1 MKKLKYLLTIF
12 CLMLVPKVVNAEV
25 HLICPS
31 SIVGGNTLS
40 CALEV
45 TDKYKSVSGTLD
57 VPATVKYVGIY
68 GGTYTNLSAENG
80 LYLENKDGVGA
91 DIIGYLHFSTQAVAS
106 DTTIEITIKDSSYVY
121 SDGSESSKSDIKRLV
136 TLTPKPTTTTV
147 ASKTFKVVLDVNG
160 GTGTYDVLSCT
171 TKTNNT
177 KCTVKLSNLKEP
189 TYEGKTFTGWGSTK
203 TCTTGSKSSYSVSKD
218 VTLYACWIDGTTTTK
233 ASSTTT
239 TKPGSTKTTT
249 TTTTKSSTTT
259 TTTTTNIS
267 DMKLYLKSLNIEN
280 QKIDFSK
287 FKTNYE
293 LKVLYEVESLKLT
306 AEAANE
312 GVQIEYPETLNLEVG
327 ENNFEIKLT
336 DGTITSTYTIKI
348 TRLKEGEEIKDESND
363 ASLKTLVLAG
373 YNINFSSTQTVY
385 ELKVKY
391 NVSTIAVTAT
401 PNDQNAKYVITG
413 NTDIKNGSVIKVDVQ
428 AEDGTLIS
436 YKINITKETFFE
448 TFRLYFII
456 GAGAVLIILIAL
468 IIIDKSKNKKK
479 VPKTTVVKKAPTNN
493 KKVTKEPS
501 KPNVE
506 VLKM

>member
-1 MKKLKYLLTIF
+1 MKKLKYLLTVF
-12 CLMLVPKVVNAEV
+12 GLMLLPMVVNAEV
-25 HLICPS
+25 HLICPK

-45 TDKYKSVSGTLD
+45 NDKYKSVSGSLD
-57 VPATVKYVGIY
+57 VPSTVKYVGIY

-80 LYLENKDGVGA
+80 LYLKNEKDVGA
-91 DIIGYLHFSTQAVAS
+91 GIIGYLHFDTQEVAS
-106 DTTIEITIKDSSYVY
+106 DTTIEIEIKDSYYVY
-121 SDGSESSKSDIKRLV
+121 SDNTESSKTDIKRLV
-136 TLTPKPTTTTV
+136 TITPKPTTTTV
-147 ASKTFKVVLDVNG
+147 PTKTFKVVLDANG
-160 GTGTYDVLSCT
+160 GSGTYDVLSCS
-171 TKTNNT
+171 TKNN
-177 KCTVKLSNLKEP
+177 KCNVKLNKLKEP
-189 TYEGKTFTGWGSTK
+189 TKEGKTFTGWGSTK
-203 TCTTGSKSSYSVSKD
+203 TCTTGSKSTYSVSKD
-218 VTLYACWIDGTTTTK
+218 ITLYACWIDASATSKTTTTTTTTTK
-233 ASSTTT
+233 V
-239 TKPGSTKTTT
+239 GSKTTT
-249 TTTTKSSTTT
+249 TTTTKPTTT

-267 DMKLYLKSLNIEN
+267 DMKLYLKSLNIEG

-293 LKVLYEVESLKLT
+293 LKVLYDVDSLKLS

-312 GVQIEYPETLNLEVG
+312 GVNIEYPEDLSLEVG
-327 ENNFEIKLT
+327 ENNFEIKLS
-336 DGTITSTYTIKI
+336 DGTVTSTYTIKV
-348 TRLKEGEEIKDESND
+348 TRLNEGEEIKEESKD
-363 ASLKTLVLAG
+363 ASLKTLTLSG
-373 YNINFSSTQTVY
+373 YNINFSPTQTVY

-401 PNDQNAKYVITG
+401 PNDKNAKFVITG

-468 IIIDKSKNKKK
+468 IIVDKNKNKKK
-479 VPKTTVVKKAPTNN
+479 VPKTTVVKKAPSNN
-493 KKVTKEPS
+493 KKVTKDVS
-501 KPNVE
+501 KPDVE

>member
-1 MKKLKYLLTIF
+1 MKKLKYLLTVF
-12 CLMLVPKVVNAEV
+12 CLILMPKVVKAEM

-31 SIVGGNTLS
+31 NVIGGNTLS

-57 VPATVKYVGIY
+57 VPSTIKYVGIY

-80 LYLENKDGVGA
+80 LYLRNDKLVGA
-91 DIIGYLHFSTQAVAS
+91 DIIGYLHFDTQEVANN
-106 DTTIEITIKDSSYVY
+106 TTIEIIIKSSSYVY
-121 SDGSESSKSDIKRLV
+121 SDDTKSAETDIKRLV
-136 TLTPKPTTTTV
+136 TLTPKPTTTTAV
-147 ASKTFKVVLDVNG
+147 TKTFKVALDVNG
-160 GTGTYDVLSCT
+160 GSGTYEVLSCS
-171 TKTNNT
+171 TKNN
-177 KCTVKLSNLKEP
+177 KCNVKLSNLKEP

-203 TCTTGSKSSYSVSKD
+203 TCTTGSKSTYSVGKD
-218 VTLYACWIDGTTTTK
+218 VTLYACWIDG
-233 ASSTTT
+233 
-239 TKPGSTKTTT
+239 
-249 TTTTKSSTTT
+249 TT

-267 DMKLYLKSLNIEN
+267 DMKLYLKTLSIEG

-293 LKVLYEVESLKLT
+293 LKVLYDVDTLKLT
-306 AEAANE
+306 AEPATE
-312 GVQIEYPETLNLEVG
+312 GTTVELPEDLSLQVG

-336 DGTITSTYTIKI
+336 DGTVTSTYTIRV
-348 TRLKEGEEIKDESND
+348 TRLKEGEEIKDVSKD
-363 ASLKTLVLAG
+363 ATLKVLTLSG
-373 YNINFSSTQTVY
+373 YNINFSPTKTVY

-391 NVSTIAVTAT
+391 NVKQIAVTAT
-401 PNDQNAKYVITG
+401 PNDENAKYVITG

-436 YKINITKETFFE
+436 YKINITQETFFE

-456 GAGAVLIILIAL
+456 GAGAVLLILVAL
-468 IIIDKSKNKKK
+468 IIVDKTKNKKK
-479 VPKTTVVKKAPTNN
+479 VPKTTVVKKSAGNV
-493 KKVTKEPS
+493 KKTSNETS

>member
-1 MKKLKYLLTIF
+1 MKKLKYLLTMF
-12 CLMLVPKVVNAEV
+12 CLILMPKVVKAEM

-31 SIVGGNTLS
+31 NVIGGNTLS

-57 VPATVKYVGIY
+57 VPSTIKYVGIY

-80 LYLENKDGVGA
+80 LYLRNDKLVGA
-91 DIIGYLHFSTQAVAS
+91 DIIGYLHFDTQEVANN
-106 DTTIEITIKDSSYVY
+106 TTIEIIIKSSSYVY
-121 SDGSESSKSDIKRLV
+121 SDDTKSAETDIKRLV
-136 TLTPKPTTTTV
+136 TLTPKPTTTTAV
-147 ASKTFKVVLDVNG
+147 TKTFKVALDANG
-160 GTGTYDVLSCT
+160 GSG
-171 TKTNNT
+171 
-177 KCTVKLSNLKEP
+177 

-203 TCTTGSKSSYSVSKD
+203 TCTTGSKSTYSVGKD
-218 VTLYACWIDGTTTTK
+218 VTLYACWIDGTTTT
-233 ASSTTT
+233 T
-239 TKPGSTKTTT
+239 TKAPSGQTTT
-249 TTTTKSSTTT
+249 TTTTKPTTT

-267 DMKLYLKSLNIEN
+267 DMKLYLKTLSIEG

-293 LKVLYEVESLKLT
+293 LKVLYDVDTLKLT
-306 AEAANE
+306 AEPATE
-312 GVQIEYPETLNLEVG
+312 GTTVELPEDLSLQVG

-336 DGTITSTYTIKI
+336 DGTVTSTYTIRV
-348 TRLKEGEEIKDESND
+348 TRLKEGEEIKDVSKD
-363 ASLKTLVLAG
+363 ATLKVLTLSG
-373 YNINFSSTQTVY
+373 YNINFSPTKTVY

-391 NVSTIAVTAT
+391 NVKQIAVTAT
-401 PNDQNAKYVITG
+401 PNDENAKYVITG

-436 YKINITKETFFE
+436 YKINITQETFFE

-456 GAGAVLIILIAL
+456 GAGAVLLILVAL
-468 IIIDKSKNKKK
+468 IIVDKTKNKKK
-479 VPKTTVVKKAPTNN
+479 VPKTTVVKKSAGNV
-493 KKVTKEPS
+493 KKTSNETS

>member
-1 MKKLKYLLTIF
+1 MKKLKYLLTMF
-12 CLMLVPKVVNAEV
+12 CLILMPKVVKAEM

-31 SIVGGNTLS
+31 NVIGGNTLS

-57 VPATVKYVGIY
+57 VPSTIKYVGIY

-80 LYLENKDGVGA
+80 LYLRNDKLVGA
-91 DIIGYLHFSTQAVAS
+91 DIIGYLHFDTQEVANN
-106 DTTIEITIKDSSYVY
+106 TTIEIIIKSSSYVY
-121 SDGSESSKSDIKRLV
+121 SDDTKSAETDIKRLV
-136 TLTPKPTTTTV
+136 TLTPKPTTTTAV
-147 ASKTFKVVLDVNG
+147 TKTFKVALDVNG
-160 GTGTYDVLSCT
+160 GSGTYEVLSCS
-171 TKTNNT
+171 TKNN
-177 KCTVKLSNLKEP
+177 KCNVKLSNLKEP

-203 TCTTGSKSSYSVSKD
+203 TCTTGSKSTYSVGKD
-218 VTLYACWIDGTTTTK
+218 VTLYACWIDG
-233 ASSTTT
+233 
-239 TKPGSTKTTT
+239 
-249 TTTTKSSTTT
+249 TT

-267 DMKLYLKSLNIEN
+267 DMKLYLKTLSIEG

-293 LKVLYEVESLKLT
+293 LKVLYDVDTLKLT
-306 AEAANE
+306 AEPATE
-312 GVQIEYPETLNLEVG
+312 GTTVELPEDLSLQVG

-336 DGTITSTYTIKI
+336 DGTVTSTYTIRV
-348 TRLKEGEEIKDESND
+348 TRLKEGEEIKEVSKD
-363 ASLKTLVLAG
+363 ATLKVLTLSG
-373 YNINFSSTQTVY
+373 YNINFLPTKTVY

-391 NVSTIAVTAT
+391 NVKQIAVTAT
-401 PNDQNAKYVITG
+401 PNDENAKYVITG

-436 YKINITKETFFE
+436 YKINITQETFFE

-456 GAGAVLIILIAL
+456 GAGAVLLILVAL
-468 IIIDKSKNKKK
+468 IIVDKTKNKKK
-479 VPKTTVVKKAPTNN
+479 VPKTTVVKKSAGNV
-493 KKVTKEPS
+493 KKTSNETS

>member
-1 MKKLKYLLTIF
+1 MRKLKYFLTVF
-12 CLMLVPKVVNAEV
+12 CLMVIPKIVNAEV
-25 HLICPS
+25 HLICPN

-45 TDKYKSVSGTLD
+45 TDKYKTVSGSLD

-80 LYLENKDGVGA
+80 LYLKNEKDVGA
-91 DIIGYLHFSTQAVAS
+91 DIIGYLHFSTQEVAS
-106 DTTIEITIKDSSYVY
+106 DTTIEITIKDSFYVY
-121 SDGSESSKSDIKRLV
+121 SDGTESSKSDIKRLV

-147 ASKTFKVVLDVNG
+147 ASKTFKVILDVNG

-171 TKTNNT
+171 TKSNSD
-177 KCTVKLSNLKEP
+177 KCSVNLSKLKEP

-203 TCTTGSKSSYSVSKD
+203 TCTTGSKSTYSVKKD

-233 ASSTTT
+233 
-239 TKPGSTKTTT
+239 TT
-249 TTTTKSSTTT
+249 TTTTKSGGSKTTT
-259 TTTTTNIS
+259 TTKQATTTTTSVS

-293 LKVLYEVESLKLT
+293 LKVLYDVESLKLT
-306 AEAANE
+306 AEAAND
-312 GVQIEYPETLNLEVG
+312 GVKVEYPENLSLEVG

-336 DGTITSTYTIKI
+336 DGTLTSTYTLKVI
-348 TRLKEGEEIKDESND
+348 RLNEGEEIKDESND
-363 ASLKTLVLAG
+363 ASLKTLALAG
-373 YNINFSSTQTVY
+373 YNINFSPTQTVY

-448 TFRLYFII
+448 SFRLYFII
-456 GAGAVLIILIAL
+456 GAGVVLIILVAL
-468 IIIDKSKNKKK
+468 IVIDKSKKKKK
-479 VPKTTVVKKAPTNN
+479 VPKTTVVKKTPVSG
-493 KKVTKEPS
+493 KKTTKEAS